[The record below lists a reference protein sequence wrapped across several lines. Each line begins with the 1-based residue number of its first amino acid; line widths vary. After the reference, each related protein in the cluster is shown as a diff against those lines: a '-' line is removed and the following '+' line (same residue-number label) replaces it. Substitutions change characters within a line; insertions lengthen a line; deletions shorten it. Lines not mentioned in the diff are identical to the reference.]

1 MGSGLRLS
9 VVLLISLSLMAAACG
24 SETPATDTPTVEASP
39 ATATATPTPTP
50 TATPIPT
57 LQPAPASLESY
68 ASQTHGVTLRIPEG
82 WIAGDSAPDILT
94 ISNPTGIADIEIRF
108 STFLAEPTPAQFDE
122 FVSLGILSL
131 RAEFPGFEESS
142 RERLTDP
149 PGYIITFTSDNFGIE
164 TGAVA
169 LYTYSGVRGV
179 LAVATTDR
187 IFFQNFESLFEQV
200 LRSVSLAGTPPTP
213 TPTLTPTPPPTPAPT
228 AVPTPIA
235 TIAPG
240 RYTNERFDF
249 TMEVPL
255 GWGLLDPGKESEVR
269 FIGPGG
275 VIVQVSTGR
284 IAAGMSNAVYTLVLV
299 ENRYE
304 PLTGFNKDSEGDV
317 TYGNLAGREL
327 RFTAR
332 MGLDGATQ
340 EYLVLVTKRGVRAYV
355 IEAIGPESAFE
366 DNGAEI
372 AALVSSFR
380 L

>member
-9 VVLLISLSLMAAACG
+9 VVLLIGLSLMAAACG
-24 SETPATDTPTVEASP
+24 SETPATDTPTAEASP
-39 ATATATPTPTP
+39 ATATATPTPTAMP
-50 TATPIPT
+50 TPT
-57 LQPAPASLESY
+57 LQPAPVSLESY
-68 ASQTHGVTLRIPEG
+68 ASQVHGVTLRIPEG
-82 WIAGDSAPDILT
+82 WIADGSAPDILT

-131 RAEFPGFEESS
+131 RAEFPGFEERS

-213 TPTLTPTPPPTPAPT
+213 TPTLTPTPSPTPTPT

-240 RYTNERFDF
+240 RYTNEQFDF

-255 GWGLLDPGKESEVR
+255 GWGVLDPGKESEVR

-304 PLTGFNKDSEGDV
+304 PLTGFNKDSESDV
-317 TYGNLAGREL
+317 THGNLAGREL

-332 MGLDGATQ
+332 TGLDGATQ

-372 AALVSSFR
+372 AAFVSSFR